1 MPLRELRSFAVA
13 LAGIAL
19 ITALIGL
26 VRPWLDVPSLAV
38 AYVLL
43 VLWVGSVWGRLRA
56 VGTAI
61 IAFLTYEFFFVPPYG
76 TLLISA
82 PKDVL
87 NLLFLLAAAIIGGQ
101 LAASLLATR
110 RAAEEAALTSAILYE
125 VAITALRE
133 RDVSESLHRV
143 VEAGDRISGVES
155 MTLLDLSAEEV
166 LAGPPLPASELSRAR
181 WAGRS
186 GTPIGLRLSGGQVEL
201 VRTSGPPEA
210 CRHLPLNSGLVSLR
224 LPGRQMPA
232 PDRRLLAALL
242 ALAGLLLDRRRA
254 DLESE
259 RMLEL
264 EASDRLKAAVLS
276 SLSHELKSPLASLRA
291 GLSTLSLPA
300 AGLEGDQRE
309 IVQGLDGQADRLDRL
324 VGDLLTMSRLEAG
337 LPLERQPVSLPELV
351 GSALQ
356 ELHALLKP
364 FQVEVALEDELPTIL
379 ADEVQLDRV
388 LVNLLANA
396 AEWTPPG
403 GRIEV
408 GAARSSAG
416 ATMWVQNEGSD
427 IPPVDLDRI
436 FEKFWTRRKTGSG
449 LGLAICKRI
458 VDAHGGTIRA
468 ENRRG
473 GPRFSFTLPIP
484 VEATV

>member
-1 MPLRELRSFAVA
+1 
-13 LAGIAL
+13 
-19 ITALIGL
+19 
-26 VRPWLDVPSLAV
+26 
-38 AYVLL
+38 
-43 VLWVGSVWGRLRA
+43 
-56 VGTAI
+56 
-61 IAFLTYEFFFVPPYG
+61 
-76 TLLISA
+76 
-82 PKDVL
+82 
-87 NLLFLLAAAIIGGQ
+87 
-101 LAASLLATR
+101 
-110 RAAEEAALTSAILYE
+110 
-125 VAITALRE
+125 
-133 RDVSESLHRV
+133 V

-155 MTLLDLSAEEV
+155 MTLLDLTAEEV

-186 GTPIGLRLSGGQVEL
+186 GTPIGLRLTGGQVEL

-210 CRHLPLNSGLVSLR
+210 YRHLPLNSGVVSLR
-224 LPGRQMPA
+224 VPDRQLPA

-259 RMLEL
+259 RMQEL

-276 SLSHELKSPLASLRA
+276 SISHELKSPLASLRA

-300 AGLEGDQRE
+300 AGLEGEQRE

-356 ELHALLKP
+356 ELQALLKP
-364 FQVEVALEDELPTIL
+364 FRVEVDLEDELPTLL

-396 AEWTPPG
+396 AEWTQPG

-408 GAARSSAG
+408 GAARSSTG
-416 ATMWVQNEGSD
+416 ATMWVQNEGAD

-436 FEKFWTRRKTGSG
+436 FEKFWTRRKSGSG

-458 VDAHGGTIRA
+458 VEAHGGSIRA

-484 VEATV
+484 VEAAV